1 MSGLSLWTHDSLAIH
16 RHSRLITPA
25 VGGERRKRVTY
36 GLAGTSYQGGSSELS
51 EILLLIEMRSES
63 TDGWHRESA
72 RLFAIDTALTVVRRN
87 IAAMEDRD
95 RHNVTRHLHEAR
107 TLTVAGRDDELD
119 FVLAG
124 LEANLHAADSD
135 RRRRVWITAMDALL
149 SSPYRAAL
157 VSTRNALMF
166 GATDVFADLR
176 GLLRERLIA
185 RLEEGSLLADRV
197 IPLILSA

>member
-1 MSGLSLWTHDSLAIH
+1 VRKAIN
-16 RHSRLITPA
+16 
-25 VGGERRKRVTY
+25 VTN
-36 GLAGTSYQGGSSELS
+36 GLAGTSYRSGTSELN
-51 EILLLIEMRSES
+51 EILVLIEMRSS
-63 TDGWHRESA
+63 DSADGWHRESA

-87 IAAMEDRD
+87 MATMKDRD
-95 RHNVTRHLHEAR
+95 RHAVTRHLHEAR
-107 TLTVAGRDDELD
+107 TLAVAGRDDELD

-124 LEANLHAADSD
+124 LEASLQAADSD
-135 RRRRVWITAMDALL
+135 RQRRVWLTAMDALL

-185 RLEEGSLLADRV
+185 RLDEGNLLADRV